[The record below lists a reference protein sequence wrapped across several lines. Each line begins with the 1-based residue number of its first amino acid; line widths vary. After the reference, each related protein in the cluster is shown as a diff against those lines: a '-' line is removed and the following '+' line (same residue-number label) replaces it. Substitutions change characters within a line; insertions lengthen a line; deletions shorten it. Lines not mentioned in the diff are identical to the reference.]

1 MNPDLE
7 VDTDELRRTASE
19 VTATAAGV
27 TAGTA
32 AEPLPE
38 PVPRWVSTDAALLA
52 ADAARQHLAQ
62 LGADIAETAQKISSV
77 AEEYELAD
85 ARAATR
91 LRLTR

>member
-19 VTATAAGV
+19 VTATAARV

-32 AEPLPE
+32 AEPSPE
-38 PVPRWVSTDAALLA
+38 TVPRWVSTDAALLA
-52 ADAARQHLAQ
+52 AGAARQHLAQ
-62 LGADIAETAQKISSV
+62 LGADLAETARKINAA

>member
-19 VTATAAGV
+19 VTATAARV
-27 TAGTA
+27 TAATA
-32 AEPLPE
+32 AEPPKE
-38 PVPRWVSTDAALLA
+38 IVPRWMASDAALLA

-62 LGADIAETAQKISSV
+62 LGGDIYETARRISAA